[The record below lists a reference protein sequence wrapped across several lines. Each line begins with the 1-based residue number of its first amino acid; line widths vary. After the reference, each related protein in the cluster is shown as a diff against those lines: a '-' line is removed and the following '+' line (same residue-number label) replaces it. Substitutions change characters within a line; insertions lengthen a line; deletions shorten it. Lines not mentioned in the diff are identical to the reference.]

1 VIDKFTTAAIKPSKN
16 GLKVTNINELVGRGE
31 GTDGLSCV
39 RYEEVAGKLSPQGLQ
54 TLLDPPNPPAVV
66 RAVTMD
72 ALHGAATRR
81 KQSASAAPNYSPGF
95 GTGYLVFWKDPKIT
109 ADAVAWTNS
118 AWAAVHPFTQ
128 AAYVNML
135 GDESAE
141 RVREAYGDNYPR
153 LAKLKARYDPDNVF
167 RLNQNIKPA

>member
-39 RYEEVAGKLSPQGLQ
+39 RYGEVAGKLSPQGLQ

-118 AWAAVHPFTQ
+118 AWAAVHPITQ
-128 AAYVNML
+128 AAHVNML

-141 RVREAYGDNYPR
+141 RVREAFGDNYPR